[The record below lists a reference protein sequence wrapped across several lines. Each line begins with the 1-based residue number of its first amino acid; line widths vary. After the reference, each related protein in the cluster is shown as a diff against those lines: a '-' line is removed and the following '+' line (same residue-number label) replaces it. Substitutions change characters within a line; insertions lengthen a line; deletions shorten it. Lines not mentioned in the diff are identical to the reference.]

1 MKAVNVFLFLYNFAW
16 TLVLIFSLPLIL
28 LTKGW
33 RISER
38 LGLRIPAV
46 PRKRKSIWIHAL
58 SVGEVI
64 SALPVI
70 RSIKQQY
77 PLAVIVFTVKTSQGM
92 KIARNELEGEV
103 DLLLPMPLDFWWSIC
118 RLIRYIR
125 PSLLIL
131 VETDIWPGLIFYL
144 KKRDVKVILIN
155 GRVSPRT
162 FRSYKRGRFFIGIV
176 LNAIE
181 LCLMQSDLD
190 SNRMVEL
197 RISPQKIKT
206 VGNIKFDRSWLPME
220 EKERNYWLDLLR
232 LKPENRVWVAGSTH
246 DGEDEIVLEIFKR
259 LGGSF
264 PELRLII
271 APRKPERAEDIYRV
285 SRLKGLKTLR
295 RTDLGINEG
304 CSYQVLIL
312 NTIGELGRV
321 YGLADVSFVG
331 GSMVPVGG
339 HNLLEPAGFG
349 CPVIF
354 GIHTHNF
361 ALMSRLLLEAGG
373 GRRVRDAE
381 ELYVTINGLLSDP
394 EESDRMALKA
404 KEFVKKNRGAVER
417 VMNHIGGYIEAS

>member
-16 TLVLIFSLPLIL
+16 TLVLIFSLPLML

-33 RISER
+33 RLSGR

-46 PRKRKSIWIHAL
+46 ARKRKSIWVHAL

-77 PLAVIVFTVKTSQGM
+77 PSAIIVFTVKTSQGM
-92 KIARNELEGEV
+92 KIARHELEGEV
-103 DLLLPMPLDFWWSIC
+103 DLLLPMPLDFWWSVG

-144 KKRDVKVILIN
+144 QKRGIKVILIN

-162 FRSYKRGRFFIGIV
+162 FRAYKRGRFFTRIV
-176 LNAIE
+176 LGAIE

-190 SNRMVEL
+190 SKRLLEL
-197 RISPQKIKT
+197 GISSQKIKT
-206 VGNIKFDRSWLPME
+206 VGNIKFDRPRLPME
-220 EKERNYWLDLLR
+220 EKERDYWLDLLHLR
-232 LKPENRVWVAGSTH
+232 PENRVWVAGSTH
-246 DGEDEIVLEIFKR
+246 DGEDEIVLDTFRR
-259 LGGSF
+259 LGSRF

-271 APRKPERAEDIYRV
+271 APRKPERTEDIYRL
-285 SRLKGLKTLR
+285 SRFKGLRTLK
-295 RTDLGINEG
+295 RTDLGVNEG
-304 CSYQVLIL
+304 YSYQVLIL

-361 ALMSRLLLEAGG
+361 VLMSQLLLEAGG
-373 GRRVRDAE
+373 GRRVRDEE
-381 ELYVTINGLLSDP
+381 ELYVTIKGLFSDP
-394 EESDRMALKA
+394 ERSDRMALKG
-404 KEFVKKNRGAVER
+404 KEFVEKNRGAVER
-417 VMNHIGGYIEAS
+417 VMNHIGGYIEAA